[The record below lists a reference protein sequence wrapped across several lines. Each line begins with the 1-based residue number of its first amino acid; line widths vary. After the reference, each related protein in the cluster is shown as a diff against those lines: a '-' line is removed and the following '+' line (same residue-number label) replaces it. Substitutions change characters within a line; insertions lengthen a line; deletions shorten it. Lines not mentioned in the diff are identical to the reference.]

1 MNQQNPFLQVVAA
14 YEQAV
19 FTKNVEAFTGLYTKD
34 VHIFDMWG
42 EWSIQGLDNW
52 RAMAEGWFSS
62 LETERVVVTSE
73 VIDSTITDELA
84 VGYAYFTY
92 TAIAENGEK
101 LRSLTNRVSMA
112 LRKIGDNWKIFH
124 EHTSAPIDH
133 QSLQAI
139 LQRQPGK

>member
-1 MNQQNPFLQVVAA
+1 MNEQNPFVQVITA

-19 FTKNVEAFTGLYTKD
+19 SSKNVDAFAALYTSD

-42 EWSIQGLDNW
+42 EWSIQGLDSW

-62 LETERVVVTSE
+62 LGPERVIVTSH
-73 VIDSTITDELA
+73 VIDSTITDEFA

-92 TAIAENGEK
+92 TALAENGEK
-101 LRSLTNRVSMA
+101 LRSLTNRISMA
-112 LRKIGDNWKIFH
+112 LKKIEGNWKVFH

-139 LQRQPGK
+139 LQRQTR

>member
-1 MNQQNPFLQVVAA
+1 MNKQNPFLQVVAA

-19 FTKNVEAFTGLYTKD
+19 FTKNVEAFAALYASD

-42 EWSIQGLDNW
+42 EWSIQGLDSW
-52 RAMAEGWFSS
+52 RLMAEGWFAS
-62 LETERVVVTSE
+62 LGTERVIVTSD

-92 TAIAENGEK
+92 TALAENGER
-101 LRSLTNRVSMA
+101 LRSLTNRISMA
-112 LRKIGDNWKIFH
+112 LRKVDGSWKVFH

-139 LQRQPGK
+139 LQRNTH